1 MGLIYVTDTCN
12 FADNL
17 LEVAQKEYRE
27 QEVGFICTQSIRSCT
42 AEKNQRKLLQAFTV
56 IFIPPTRSLCQI
68 LPRGDPWSKCNAMLI
83 QRHVPCY
90 ITHCSPHIRHE
101 CPHFYFFIFVSLWRV
116 YYRPQPLAAGYTKNG
131 EWVWGGRAQL
141 KPRSRSG
148 LARPGPAWPSPVQP
162 TTTSAVSLEPPRLL
176 SSIAN
181 RGGNVSLGVDQET
194 SMPKQGASC
203 PDTALP
209 VGYVRT
215 FLPFTLSPYMCL
227 SPTPLAGCPS
237 ASCLRAMVCFF
248 SLVCALWRCGSLCE
262 CLCGRILPLF
272 NSSPTK
278 IIHVATNLSHVWPYA
293 DVWRTEDPRRSRTV
307 DRAINLILLFSDI
320 CFTSQ

>member
-1 MGLIYVTDTCN
+1 MCHVTLHTARHTYASNAHIYISLFLSACEGFTTD
-12 FADNL
+12 L
-17 LEVAQKEYRE
+17 
-27 QEVGFICTQSIRSCT
+27 SHS
-42 AEKNQRKLLQAFTV
+42 LQA
-56 IFIPPTRSLCQI
+56 IPR
-68 LPRGDPWSKCNAMLI
+68 M
-83 QRHVPCY
+83 
-90 ITHCSPHIRHE
+90 
-101 CPHFYFFIFVSLWRV
+101 VSGCGE
-116 YYRPQPLAAGYTKNG
+116 AGP
-131 EWVWGGRAQL
+131 QL
-141 KPRSRSG
+141 KPSRSG
-148 LARPGPAWPSPVQP
+148 PVRP
-162 TTTSAVSLEPPRLL
+162 TTTSAVSPEPPRLL

-248 SLVCALWRCGSLCE
+248 PPVCALWRCGSLCE
-262 CLCGRILPLF
+262 RLCGRILPLF

-278 IIHVATNLSHVWPYA
+278 IIHVATNLSHMWPYA
-293 DVWRTEDPRRSRTV
+293 DVWCTGDPRRSRTV

>member
-1 MGLIYVTDTCN
+1 MLHYT
-12 FADNL
+12 L
-17 LEVAQKEYRE
+17 LATHMPVMPT
-27 QEVGFICTQSIRSCT
+27 FIFLYFCQPV
-42 AEKNQRKLLQAFTV
+42 KGLLQTSA
-56 IFIPPTRSLCQI
+56 TRCRLYQEWWVGVGRQGCSWS
-68 LPRGDPWSKCNAMLI
+68 RGA
-83 QRHVPCY
+83 
-90 ITHCSPHIRHE
+90 
-101 CPHFYFFIFVSLWRV
+101 
-116 YYRPQPLAAGYTKNG
+116 
-131 EWVWGGRAQL
+131 
-141 KPRSRSG
+141 
-148 LARPGPAWPSPVQP
+148 GPARPSPVQP

-248 SLVCALWRCGSLCE
+248 PPVCTLEVWKPVWVLVWTHFAIIQQQPNQNNTCCNKLKPRVAL
-262 CLCGRILPLF
+262 CLCVMHRRSQEEPDCWQSNEPNPPLF
-272 NSSPTK
+272 R
-278 IIHVATNLSHVWPYA
+278 H
-293 DVWRTEDPRRSRTV
+293 
-307 DRAINLILLFSDI
+307 LFYKPVNVL
-320 CFTSQ
+320 

>member
-1 MGLIYVTDTCN
+1 MLHYT
-12 FADNL
+12 L
-17 LEVAQKEYRE
+17 LATHTPVMPTFLFLYFCPPVK
-27 QEVGFICTQSIRSCT
+27 G
-42 AEKNQRKLLQAFTV
+42 LLQTSA
-56 IFIPPTRSLCQI
+56 TRCRLYQEWWVGVGRQGCSWS
-68 LPRGDPWSKCNAMLI
+68 RGA
-83 QRHVPCY
+83 
-90 ITHCSPHIRHE
+90 
-101 CPHFYFFIFVSLWRV
+101 
-116 YYRPQPLAAGYTKNG
+116 
-131 EWVWGGRAQL
+131 
-141 KPRSRSG
+141 
-148 LARPGPAWPSPVQP
+148 GPARPSPVRP

-248 SLVCALWRCGSLCE
+248 SPVCALWRCGSLCE

-278 IIHVATNLSHVWPYA
+278 IIHVATNSSHVWPFA
-293 DVWRTEDPRRSRTV
+293 DVWCSEDPRRSRTV

>member
-1 MGLIYVTDTCN
+1 MCHVTLHTARHTYAMNAHIFISLFLSVC
-12 FADNL
+12 
-17 LEVAQKEYRE
+17 E
-27 QEVGFICTQSIRSCT
+27 GFTTDLSHS
-42 AEKNQRKLLQAFTV
+42 LQA
-56 IFIPPTRSLCQI
+56 IPR
-68 LPRGDPWSKCNAMLI
+68 M
-83 QRHVPCY
+83 
-90 ITHCSPHIRHE
+90 
-101 CPHFYFFIFVSLWRV
+101 VSGCGE
-116 YYRPQPLAAGYTKNG
+116 AGL
-131 EWVWGGRAQL
+131 QL

-293 DVWRTEDPRRSRTV
+293 DV
-307 DRAINLILLFSDI
+307 
-320 CFTSQ
+320 